1 MLNPKSEP
9 RSHCCHASPLMEHKS
24 FSWHGTVIRNCSIMM
39 LVMAT
44 LGNAGGVTDDHMKE
58 MKDADSER

>member
-1 MLNPKSEP
+1 
-9 RSHCCHASPLMEHKS
+9 
-24 FSWHGTVIRNCSIMM
+24 MM

-44 LGNAGGVTDDHMKE
+44 LGKAGGVTDDHMKE